1 MTGKVGAAQSVAPQV
16 GEAPAAGIGVATEEA
31 KRRFTTLK
39 SAPTVCSRNRITV
52 PAQARKSRNRITVR
66 EADHINRMRLEAA
79 QPGE

>member
-1 MTGKVGAAQSVAPQV
+1 MTAKVGAAQSVAPQV
-16 GEAPAAGIGVATEEA
+16 GEAPAAGRDVATEEA

-39 SAPTVCSRNRITV
+39 SAPTVCSR
-52 PAQARKSRNRITVR
+52 SRITVR